1 MPTKR
6 PLEASVVLVVEDYDF
21 VRSNA
26 VDMLEDAG
34 FTVVAARH
42 ADEAWDILHRRSDIG
57 VLFTDVDMPG
67 TMCGVTLAE
76 RVNENW
82 PDIRLVLTSGRHRF
96 TDKEV
101 PDHGLYV
108 PKPYNASDVIQAIEH
123 AV

>member
-67 TMCGVTLAE
+67 TMCGVTIADAGQRELAAHPAGSDFGTASVHGRGGPGP
-76 RVNENW
+76 RVV
-82 PDIRLVLTSGRHRF
+82 R
-96 TDKEV
+96 
-101 PDHGLYV
+101 
-108 PKPYNASDVIQAIEH
+108 AQAI
-123 AV
+123 